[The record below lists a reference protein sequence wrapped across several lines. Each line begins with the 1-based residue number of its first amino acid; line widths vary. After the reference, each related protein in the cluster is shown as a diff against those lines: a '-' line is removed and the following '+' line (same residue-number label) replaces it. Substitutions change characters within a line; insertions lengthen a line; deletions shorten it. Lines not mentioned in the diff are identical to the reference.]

1 MKKKIAITPII
12 KIKVVAETAVT
23 ASFVITLFP
32 ILKASFDF
40 HVPFFISTSYPSQLT
55 TISSVGGSFESSK
68 SSNSS
73 SSWLSSIS
81 PGSGLGLTGIMDTSG
96 LACIFNV

>member
-1 MKKKIAITPII
+1 
-12 KIKVVAETAVT
+12 
-23 ASFVITLFP
+23 
-32 ILKASFDF
+32 
-40 HVPFFISTSYPSQLT
+40 LT
-55 TISSVGGSFESSK
+55 TISSVDGSFESSK